1 MISARLFFNTFLT
14 LVSLSMT
21 TSTPEAELLAKIY
34 STTKSITACQL
45 KYARLETANK
55 LSSLLT
61 VFTLIIV
68 GINLA
73 VCLLIFLTFQLAFLI
88 ASAWGRLS
96 LAILAIVGIYL
107 MFGSLLYYNRKRWIL
122 HPITR
127 LFLHTFNLH
136 EEALCSNPTAEVERQ
151 KSLTLDELKKQ
162 RECLNA
168 TLNNAATEMHRPSI
182 TEALTLF
189 AKYGNSLY
197 NGLKMGFDF
206 IKKRRGA

>member
-14 LVSLSMT
+14 LVSFSMT

-127 LFLHTFNLH
+127 MFLHTFNLH

-168 TLNNAATEMHRPSI
+168 TLNNAATEMRRPSI